1 MRQKLLTLT
10 LFALAAA
17 VLAVLAPASLVAQ
30 SSRLV
35 IASGLDNP
43 RGLNFGPDGFLYVAE
58 AGRGGVS
65 TICLPQGGAPPTAPP
80 SCYGPTGAI
89 TRVGATGQLRVV
101 TGLPSHAPPGGGGAL
116 GPHDISFGSG
126 GAGYVTVGLGG
137 NPALRAPFEA
147 AGIRL
152 GRLFR
157 ITTSGQAA
165 DLLDLSAHEVTANPD
180 GGAIDSNPYGLQVLS
195 DGAVFADAG
204 GNALIRIA
212 PNGTMTTL
220 AVFANRSVGPL
231 TIQSVPTTVVQAGDG
246 SFFVGELTGFPFP
259 VGAARVYRVPAGGGT
274 PSVVAEGFTNI
285 IDIAA
290 DASGGGWV
298 LEHDADGI
306 VGPGTAG
313 RLIRVAANG
322 TQTVMT
328 GANLTKP
335 GGIAIGPDGAIY
347 VTNNSISAGGGEV
360 VRLTP

>member
-1 MRQKLLTLT
+1 
-10 LFALAAA
+10 
-17 VLAVLAPASLVAQ
+17 
-30 SSRLV
+30 
-35 IASGLDNP
+35 
-43 RGLNFGPDGFLYVAE
+43 
-58 AGRGGVS
+58 
-65 TICLPQGGAPPTAPP
+65 
-80 SCYGPTGAI
+80 
-89 TRVGATGQLRVV
+89 
-101 TGLPSHAPPGGGGAL
+101 
-116 GPHDISFGSG
+116 
-126 GAGYVTVGLGG
+126 
-137 NPALRAPFEA
+137 
-147 AGIRL
+147 
-152 GRLFR
+152 
-157 ITTSGQAA
+157 
-165 DLLDLSAHEVTANPD
+165 
-180 GGAIDSNPYGLQVLS
+180 
-195 DGAVFADAG
+195 
-204 GNALIRIA
+204 
-212 PNGTMTTL
+212 MTTL
-220 AVFANRSVGPL
+220 AVFANRNVGPL

-274 PSVVAEGFTNI
+274 LAVVAEGFTNI

-306 VGPGTAG
+306 IGPGTAG